1 MLTVHDIIPSRE
13 KRSKSIMKP
22 RISGGIDGVSS
33 LNESMSQLEG
43 NYDAPI
49 NPATDVKFRITS
61 NKKLIEASDIPALP
75 PIIRPGNDLQLLQN

>member
-1 MLTVHDIIPSRE
+1 MLTVHDVVPSRE
-13 KRSKSIMKP
+13 RRSKSIMKP

-43 NYDAPI
+43 HYEPPI

-61 NKKLIEASDIPALP
+61 NKKLIETSEIPALP
-75 PIIRPGNDLQLLQN
+75 PILRGGNDL